1 MIPSDRHRGK
11 QRPHKVPPPHTIPY
25 LLAALPCL
33 RVLGITSHSLFRL
46 PYISDAC
53 SHASKQAHF
62 VSAYI
67 SHVFLRYS
75 HLSLYALFSRSSSF
89 TSLHP
94 LFGLFL
100 PSYRFSHAT
109 SPSSSLLF
117 SHHSSF
123 LCTFFSR
130 FFSFPSSLLL
140 CYCSPFPCLSS
151 SQPFPPFFSATSSL
165 SSDVRAYPTP
175 APVNRY
181 LFKHQT
187 SCR

>member
-53 SHASKQAHF
+53 THASKQAHF

-67 SHVFLRYS
+67 SHVFFRYS
-75 HLSLYALFSRSSSF
+75 HLLPYALFIFHFPPPPFRIF
-89 TSLHP
+89 
-94 LFGLFL
+94 

-123 LCTFFSR
+123 LCTFFFR